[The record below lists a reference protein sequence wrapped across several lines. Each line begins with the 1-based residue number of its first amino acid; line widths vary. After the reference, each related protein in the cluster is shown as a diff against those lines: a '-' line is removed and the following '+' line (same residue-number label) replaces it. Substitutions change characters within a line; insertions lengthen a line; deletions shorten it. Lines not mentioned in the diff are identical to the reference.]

1 MNRLKKWGWALSAA
15 LLCLAL
21 TACRGGMGNLFDLN

>member
-1 MNRLKKWGWALSAA
+1 MKRMKKWGWALSAA
-15 LLCLAL
+15 LLSLAL